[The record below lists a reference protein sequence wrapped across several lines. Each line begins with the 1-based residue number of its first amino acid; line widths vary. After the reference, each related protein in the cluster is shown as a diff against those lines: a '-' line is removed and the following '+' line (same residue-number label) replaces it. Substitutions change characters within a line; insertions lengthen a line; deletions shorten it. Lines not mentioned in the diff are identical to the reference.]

1 MEKTVNDM
9 KNLLCA
15 IAVIAALAYGSVA
28 QGAVVSW
35 LSTSNSLANAGEV
48 PNNPN
53 VGPLTGGDTGTL
65 YIWAHNS
72 AKLDSLAYD
81 VLTSDPAKV
90 MVTGNT
96 MFNPAV
102 LITGTRWDNPVNL
115 GTIDAGGNLLNMY
128 GFALTTQGL
137 DPATRGLAG
146 VGDAGWS
153 TVANPPNGAGLIAQI
168 NFEVKGDPCA
178 GLDCMMVPV
187 QLQLRDGA
195 FGTVSAGVAETT
207 TNGMATIMVAMA
219 PEGVAPIVDD
229 VYHMTMALNEIVGPL
244 MPMDSAPGTPPVT
257 WSGLQNP
264 TYMPGFG
271 APLDAAGINHQ
282 PTWDPLTQKFN
293 WDTGGSSRGT
303 YMWEVTASN
312 AIGQDTG
319 KITVDVKFIPEPASL
334 TLIGLAMIGLVG
346 FARRRGL

>member
-15 IAVIAALAYGSVA
+15 IAVISALAYGSVA

-35 LSTSNSLANAGEV
+35 LSTSNTV
-48 PNNPN
+48 PGGSGAP
-53 VGPLTGGDTGTL
+53 GDIDLGAKTGGDTGTL
-65 YIWAHNS
+65 YIWARNDVT
-72 AKLDSLAYD
+72 LNSLAYNATPSD
-81 VLTSDPAKV
+81 TSLLK
-90 MVTGNT
+90 VTGRNMLNPNVFGVLPRWDPPT
-96 MFNPAV
+96 NQGSIDGSGNLDNMYGVNVTAQGLNPATRAGDPGYDAVANAALIASIDYAVQGAPCMVGCV
-102 LITGTRWDNPVNL
+102 LMPVNL
-115 GTIDAGGNLLNMY
+115 ALSDGLFGTFERGVTGPAV
-128 GFALTTQGL
+128 TTNHI
-137 DPATRGLAG
+137 AT
-146 VGDAGWS
+146 
-153 TVANPPNGAGLIAQI
+153 
-168 NFEVKGDPCA
+168 
-178 GLDCMMVPV
+178 MMV
-187 QLQLRDGA
+187 A
-195 FGTVSAGVAETT
+195 VAPS
-207 TNGMATIMVAMA
+207 GI
-219 PEGVAPIVDD
+219 APIVDD

-312 AIGQDTG
+312 DFGSDVG

>member
-15 IAVIAALAYGSVA
+15 IAVVAALAYGSVA

-35 LSTSNSLANAGEV
+35 LSTSNALPGGSGAPGNIDLGTK
-48 PNNPN
+48 
-53 VGPLTGGDTGTL
+53 TGVDTGTL
-65 YIWAHNS
+65 YIWARNDV
-72 AKLDSLAYD
+72 KLNSLAYNATPSD
-81 VLTSDPAKV
+81 TSLLK
-90 MVTGNT
+90 VTGRN
-96 MFNPAV
+96 MDNPMVFGV
-102 LITGTRWDNPVNL
+102 LPRWDPPTNQ
-115 GTIDAGGNLLNMY
+115 GTIDASGNLLDMY
-128 GFALTTQGL
+128 GIAVTAQGL
-137 DPATRGLAG
+137 SPATRA
-146 VGDAGWS
+146 GDAGYDA
-153 TVANPPNGAGLIAQI
+153 VANAALIGSIQYAVQGA
-168 NFEVKGDPCA
+168 PCMV
-178 GLDCMMVPV
+178 GCMLVPAH
-187 QLQLRDGA
+187 LALGDGA
-195 FGTVSAGVAETT
+195 FGTTSAAGTENT
-207 TNGMATIMVAMA
+207 TNHIATMMVAMA
-219 PEGVAPIVDD
+219 ATGRAPIVDD

-312 AIGQDTG
+312 AVGSDVG